1 MNMPTL
7 NIADLSLAIV
17 WLYFGIRGY
26 LRGLVKEAGSL
37 AAVVLAFYCA
47 GTYHRT
53 LTPHLTKYISGDYA
67 GTASYLLLFTV
78 TLLGV
83 WFLALAISGIVKVT
97 MTQWADRLFGGAF
110 GLGKGVALT
119 AVLLFLIH
127 LAAPHPDFLKD
138 SRLVPVIDQLSA
150 KLIRFIPP
158 DINEKLRRLGKKNPF
173 KAAATQSEQKP
184 APAKAAVETKARDAA
199 ASPEKKPAPT
209 AKATEK
215 AKTEAQHKDAKAQG
229 PDKKTPAADTHA
241 AKSDGKPKGASAGK
255 TAAKAESTEKKP

>member
-138 SRLVPVIDQLSA
+138 SRLVPVLDQLSA

-173 KAAATQSEQKP
+173 KAA
-184 APAKAAVETKARDAA
+184 VETKARDAA

-209 AKATEK
+209 AKASEK
-215 AKTEAQHKDAKAQG
+215 AKAEAQHKDAKAQG